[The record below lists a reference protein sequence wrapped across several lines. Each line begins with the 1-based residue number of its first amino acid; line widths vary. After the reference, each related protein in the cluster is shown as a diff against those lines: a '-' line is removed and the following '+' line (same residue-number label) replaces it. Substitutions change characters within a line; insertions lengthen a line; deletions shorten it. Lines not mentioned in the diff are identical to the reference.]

1 MVAVSLVLVLAL
13 VSSTVVAQPGTKGF
27 TSLFS
32 CFKPLATSKI
42 STKSVYEWTPL
53 DEETPTPTSD
63 QDPVDIGL
71 SYILQQLNLQPDEFK
86 RRTSFTDSF
95 GVTHLYGIPLHE
107 ELPIGNLHAAAHV
120 KNGQVF
126 FYSATT
132 IADDHALTK
141 RSLPIPES
149 TVKISSE
156 DAVGAAVDCLKVPF
170 YPDIVPVMES
180 YWMSDGNIFVWKL
193 QLRDNPITR
202 WLEVR
207 VDANTGVIVSKE
219 SFKRGFTYTVVK
231 LPNESPRNGFS
242 TVVNPENL
250 QSSPNGW
257 TEGYKLTGNNAW
269 AGLEGGLR
277 FETTTMGIFN
287 MEFDPTLPPQT
298 PTNIVASAINAFYVA
313 NTFHDITYQYGFNE
327 RLETSSGIISKGV
340 G

>member
-1 MVAVSLVLVLAL
+1 MKLPPKPCTSGLESNMHNRGQRASLVSFLVLNHWQL
-13 VSSTVVAQPGTKGF
+13 QKSPPNPSTSGHRLTRRP
-27 TSLFS
+27 
-32 CFKPLATSKI
+32 
-42 STKSVYEWTPL
+42 
-53 DEETPTPTSD
+53 PTPTSD

-202 WLEVR
+202 C
-207 VDANTGVIVSKE
+207 
-219 SFKRGFTYTVVK
+219 
-231 LPNESPRNGFS
+231 
-242 TVVNPENL
+242 
-250 QSSPNGW
+250 
-257 TEGYKLTGNNAW
+257 
-269 AGLEGGLR
+269 
-277 FETTTMGIFN
+277 
-287 MEFDPTLPPQT
+287 
-298 PTNIVASAINAFYVA
+298 
-313 NTFHDITYQYGFNE
+313 
-327 RLETSSGIISKGV
+327 
-340 G
+340 